1 MSLPRVVS
9 PQEWRAARVA
19 LLDEEKAMTRARDA
33 LSTKRRELPMVKVEK
48 QYVFDGPD
56 CKVGL
61 ADLFD
66 GRRQLIVG
74 NFMFHPDW
82 DDGCPSCTAGADEMS
97 EGHLEHLHARETTF
111 VYVSRA
117 PLAKIENYKRR
128 RGWTFPWYSSY
139 GSDFNYDFHVTLDDA
154 VVPAEYNFRT
164 KAEFEQAGTPLYA
177 EGDQPIELPGRS
189 CFLRE
194 GDDVFHTYSV
204 YARGLETIGGSY
216 YLLDETALGRQED
229 WERPA
234 GRATAPRGA
243 VPNFAS

>member
-1 MSLPRVVS
+1 MSLPKVVS

-19 LLDEEKAMTRARDA
+19 LLADEKAMTRARDA

-48 QYVFDGPD
+48 PYVFDGPD
-56 CKVGL
+56 GKAGL

-74 NFMFHPDW
+74 HFMFHPDW
-82 DDGCPSCTAGADEMS
+82 DDGCSSCTAGADEMS
-97 EGHLEHLHARETTF
+97 KGHLEHLHARDTTF
-111 VYVSRA
+111 VYISRA

-164 KAEFEQAGTPLYA
+164 KAEFEQAGAPLYA

-216 YLLDETALGRQED
+216 YMLDETALGRQEE
-229 WERPA
+229 WELPK